1 MVVRRYRL
9 ILCHKIPHINSLG
22 SSVAR
27 FAGLNVHKRLVTEET
42 YKNDDYEV
50 ALKNAFLGTDEDLL
64 ASRFIFH
71 HLFVIILL
79 NQMHLQTLRIQE
91 ILRVVRPL
99 QRYSHMIIKSMSYV
113 YPLSF
118 LYHRDCLQ
126 HVGKCRRL
134 TVRPRG

>member
-1 MVVRRYRL
+1 
-9 ILCHKIPHINSLG
+9 
-22 SSVAR
+22 VAK

-64 ASRFIFH
+64 AGRFIFH

-91 ILRVVRPL
+91 ILRAVRPL
-99 QRYSHMIIKSMSYV
+99 QCYSHMIIKSMSYV
-113 YPLSF
+113 HPLF
-118 LYHRDCLQ
+118 YILIITYDM
-126 HVGKCRRL
+126 
-134 TVRPRG
+134 